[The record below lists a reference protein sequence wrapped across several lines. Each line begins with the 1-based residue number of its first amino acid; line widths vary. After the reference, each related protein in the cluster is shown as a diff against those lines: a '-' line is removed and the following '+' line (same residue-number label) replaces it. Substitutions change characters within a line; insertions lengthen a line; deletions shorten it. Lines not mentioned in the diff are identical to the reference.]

1 MPHDVFAY
9 GQFLKEPV
17 LKRMLGRVPK
27 KVPARLRGYRKFLDD
42 ILGFYNL
49 VVEEEGIVEGAL
61 LLGLTDDELLEL
73 DKFESAK
80 YHQIAGTVGTAAGG
94 AAGGGG
100 APGKP

>member
-49 VVEEEGIVEGAL
+49 VVEEEGIVEGQL
-61 LLGLTDDELLEL
+61 LLGLTDDDLLEL

-80 YHQIAGTVGTAAGG
+80 YHRIAVTVETAAGPSEG
-94 AAGGGG
+94 WAYIGRA
-100 APGKP
+100 

>member
-27 KVPARLRGYRKFLDD
+27 KVPAKLRGYRKFLDD

-49 VVEEEGIVEGAL
+49 VVEEEGVVEG
-61 LLGLTDDELLEL
+61 ELLTWYGHRMSRGLEVFSGL
-73 DKFESAK
+73 F
-80 YHQIAGTVGTAAGG
+80 G
-94 AAGGGG
+94 
-100 APGKP
+100 